1 LVKIR
6 LRRIG
11 AKKQPSY
18 RLVVADSRAPRD
30 GAFIAVIGHYN
41 PLTNPE
47 TLVIDQDKASDWLKQ
62 GAQPTDTAARL
73 LAKAGI
79 IEEPADRKEKMKAGT
94 PDKPKASKKK
104 AKAAAATAAAAA
116 SEAPKAEAPAA
127 EETSAEEP
135 TAEEPKAEAPAAEEP
150 EAEATA
156 KAPAE
161 ETKAEAETTEEP
173 KAEVAEEPAAS
184 APEAP
189 PAGEETSE
197 TPKETT

>member
-1 LVKIR
+1 MVKIR
-6 LRRIG
+6 LRRTG

-47 TLVIDQDKASDWLKQ
+47 TIVIDQEKALGWLKQ

-79 IEEPADRKEKMKAGT
+79 IEEPADRKEKMKAGA

-104 AKAAAATAAAAA
+104 AKAAAA
-116 SEAPKAEAPAA
+116 K
-127 EETSAEEP
+127 
-135 TAEEPKAEAPAAEEP
+135 AEEPKAKAAEEP
-150 EAEATA
+150 KAKVTEEAKATA
-156 KAPAE
+156 
-161 ETKAEAETTEEP
+161 EEP
-173 KAEVAEEPAAS
+173 KAEVAEEAKAS
-184 APEAP
+184 APEEAK
-189 PAGEETSE
+189 AGQEQT
-197 TPKETT
+197 ETTKEKS